1 MSNIAEADAFS
12 HEVYTDT
19 YLLTYS
25 LLNYYTE
32 TIGLPRISKGLAHTI

>member
-1 MSNIAEADAFS
+1 MSNIAEAYVLS
-12 HEVYTDT
+12 HEVYTHT